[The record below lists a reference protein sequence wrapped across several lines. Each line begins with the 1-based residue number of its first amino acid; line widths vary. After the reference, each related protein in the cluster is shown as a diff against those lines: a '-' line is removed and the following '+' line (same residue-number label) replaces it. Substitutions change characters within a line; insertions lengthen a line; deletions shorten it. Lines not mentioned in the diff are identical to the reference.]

1 MIKLNA
7 RKKPTIFLFNSF
19 LSVLLQRPLAF
30 FFSPQFLLLIVIFN
44 YQCKSLA
51 KHWNKHMATTLCSDL
66 ISAYADR
73 CVQPFIKEAG
83 KTEKNETFE

>member
-1 MIKLNA
+1 
-7 RKKPTIFLFNSF
+7 
-19 LSVLLQRPLAF
+19 
-30 FFSPQFLLLIVIFN
+30 
-44 YQCKSLA
+44 
-51 KHWNKHMATTLCSDL
+51 MATTLCSDL